1 MRLPAVPDEARIKSV
16 LLGCLEMHYGSL
28 AQAVRQDPSAE
39 RLARD
44 VRDVL
49 DRQGVG

>member
-1 MRLPAVPDEARIKSV
+1 M

-28 AQAVRQDPSAE
+28 GQALRRNPSAE

-44 VRDVL
+44 IRDVL
-49 DRQGVG
+49 DRHGVE